1 MDDKFKI
8 IFNQIEDNKV
18 GDLSVNNSNQR
29 NDNPKN
35 SEMQWRLNVPVERDE
50 KIVLDVSAFNKD
62 MSADKDNLRVR
73 KE

>member
-35 SEMQWRLNVPVERDE
+35 TEMQWRLNVPVERDE

>member
-1 MDDKFKI
+1 
-8 IFNQIEDNKV
+8 
-18 GDLSVNNSNQR
+18 
-29 NDNPKN
+29 
-35 SEMQWRLNVPVERDE
+35 MQWRLNVPVERDE